1 MLYIYVLQLQNDKY
15 YVGKTI
21 NPHFRIETHFT
32 NNGSEWTKLY
42 KPIKLVELIPNCD
55 HYDED
60 KYTYKYMDMFGIDN
74 VRGGSYS
81 TPVLDNCTINHL
93 VKISNSVNNRC
104 YTCGQYGHYANKCR
118 DSSDSIDSSDSNKVF
133 PACNIKHETTYE
145 GNNKYMKVDKVYKV
159 VPQIVSVIAIETSK
173 SL

>member
-21 NPHFRIETHFT
+21 NPHSRIEAHFT
-32 NNGSEWTKLY
+32 NNGSEWTKLH
-42 KPIKLVELIPNCD
+42 KPIKLLELIPNCD
-55 HYDED
+55 DYDED
-60 KYTYKYMDMFGIDN
+60 KYTYKYMDKFGIDN

-81 TPVLDNCTINHL
+81 TPVLDDCTINQL

-104 YTCGQYGHYANKCR
+104 YTCGKYGHYANDC
-118 DSSDSIDSSDSNKVF
+118 DSGDSGDSGSDTNQ
-133 PACNIKHETTYE
+133 
-145 GNNKYMKVDKVYKV
+145 GNNKYANVDNVYNV
-159 VPQIVSVIAIETSK
+159 VPHMVSVIAIDTSK